1 MGKVSLIFMFIN
13 FGRADGSKMIK
24 LFQLMVYL
32 VIHDVVTSTAIQSTK
47 EMRSKMITLG
57 DLLFPQPFPVRNK
70 SKTCIENAYSR
81 YHFIYFSYDL
91 FKLRLPRQS
100 YAGLEPCETKSHHTA
115 QWSCFLWFSAFV
127 GWIWVTKLSDQIA
140 SNCSDTKGQ
149 NEPTEEFIFKG
160 KTGKFGFPTSRLKTI
175 SWT

>member
-13 FGRADGSKMIK
+13 LGRADGSKMIK
-24 LFQLMVYL
+24 LFQLIVYL
-32 VIHDVVTSTAIQSTK
+32 VIHDVVTSTAIQSK
-47 EMRSKMITLG
+47 NEMRSKMITLG
-57 DLLFPQPFPVRNK
+57 DLLFPQPFPRRNK

-91 FKLRLPRQS
+91 FKLGLPRQS

-149 NEPTEEFIFKG
+149 NEPTEEVHFQGQNWKVWFSNFMIKDY
-160 KTGKFGFPTSRLKTI
+160 
-175 SWT
+175 